1 MIDQTPPD
9 HLLTGFHSRNS
20 LPHLKREGATYFV
33 TFRQAGTLPK
43 ELLIRFKKEREAI
56 LQRAVA
62 EKRPLTWHEQK
73 ELFQWYS
80 SRVDQYL
87 DCGYGTCHLR
97 RADVAALVAK
107 ALCYFAGQRY
117 QLQAWVI
124 MPNHVHAVVRPLPG
138 YTLSQILHSWKSY
151 TAHEINSLLRR
162 KESPFWQK
170 ESYDHLIRDEDDLLH
185 CYSYTVM
192 NPVKAGLCSVPEAWP
207 WSSAHA

>member
-117 QLQAWVI
+117 QLQSCGRPAFARV
-124 MPNHVHAVVRPLPG
+124 HVEPDS
-138 YTLSQILHSWKSY
+138 T
-151 TAHEINSLLRR
+151 
-162 KESPFWQK
+162 
-170 ESYDHLIRDEDDLLH
+170 
-185 CYSYTVM
+185 
-192 NPVKAGLCSVPEAWP
+192 
-207 WSSAHA
+207 